1 MILNNIF
8 PTVIGMQSLERDF
21 TQDELSFFEKSKLDC
36 TTNHG
41 NKSSKD
47 NYILNNPEM
56 ASLKEFVLLNLKNY
70 FNSIYKPFDGVEVVL
85 TQSWLNYTEPGEFHH
100 RHRHVNSFLSGV
112 LYINADKE
120 NDKIFF
126 FKKDLEQI
134 KIPATEWNINNSES
148 WFFNVGSKDVAI
160 FPSNLEHMV
169 EKTSGEKTRIS
180 LAFNSF
186 LKGNIGSNS
195 GLSELII

>member
-1 MILNNIF
+1 MIFNNIF
-8 PTVIGMQSLERDF
+8 PTAIGMGSIERDF
-21 TQDELSFFEKSKLDC
+21 TESELSFFEKSKLDC
-36 TTNHG
+36 TSNWG

-47 NYILNNPEM
+47 NYILNAPEM
-56 ASLKEFVLLNLKNY
+56 ASLRDLIVENLTNY
-70 FNSIYKPFDGVEVVL
+70 FKSIYRPFEGVEVAL

-112 LYINADKE
+112 LYIDANKE
-120 NDKIFF
+120 NDKILF

-134 KIPATEWNINNSES
+134 KIPATELNIHNSDS
-148 WFFNVGSKDVAI
+148 WFFNVGSKDFVL

-169 EKTSGEKTRIS
+169 EKTTGEKTRIS
-180 LAFNSF
+180 LAFNAF
-186 LKGNIGSNS
+186 LKGSIGSNH